1 MALILLSIILISCTS
16 NEKKNQEIQTK
27 VDEEKT
33 VLEKTSCICAQF
45 WMPVCGENG
54 KTYSNSCFADCAK
67 VKYKSGSCENY
78 Q

>member
-1 MALILLSIILISCTS
+1 MLISCTA
-16 NEKKNQEIQTK
+16 NEKKNLEIQEK
-27 VDEEKT
+27 IEKEIEVKEEKPI
-33 VLEKTSCICAQF
+33 LEKTSCICAQF